1 MKFYKK
7 YTAKLHS
14 FLVIG
19 TTFVSVNP
27 LRFRQNLLERKKLC
41 KAFKNHTIKM
51 KMFLVHY

>member
-1 MKFYKK
+1 MSNIYFKDLMKFYKK

-27 LRFRQNLLERKKLC
+27 LRFRQNLSER
-41 KAFKNHTIKM
+41 I
-51 KMFLVHY
+51 